1 MNFTSVCLPGPGG
14 PGTSSRQSAPCRAT
28 AHMGQLSR
36 QKLLDHSAERILNE
50 GPGCWGTSRV
60 LLVVRVTVLRPP
72 EVGVARA
79 PAVPLAEGGGRG
91 CQSAS
96 PSGILSAG
104 GPGLLLRHNVLS
116 GQATPVMEHSGNG
129 RSCSARRT
137 SAPWGHAEVTLCCR
151 AQARWGCSG
160 PTWLCCPCPAPPRR
174 AAGQTYLLP
183 GW

>member
-1 MNFTSVCLPGPGG
+1 MSASQAPGG
-14 PGTSSRQSAPCRAT
+14 PGTSSRQGAPAGLPRTRASCPNRSFWIT
-28 AHMGQLSR
+28 VQ
-36 QKLLDHSAERILNE
+36 RILNE

-72 EVGVARA
+72 DVGVARA
-79 PAVPLAEGGGRG
+79 PAVPLAGGGEG
-91 CQSAS
+91 ECQSAS

-104 GPGLLLRHNVLS
+104 GPGLLLTYNVLS
-116 GQATPVMEHSGNG
+116 GQVAPVMGHSGNG
-129 RSCSARRT
+129 RSCSARRA
-137 SAPWGHAEVTLCCR
+137 SAPRGHAEVSLCCR
-151 AQARWGCSG
+151 AQARWRCSG